1 MITVSCAEGAD
12 SESYAYDALGNRILK
27 TTGAGQTAYR
37 YDAMNRLVSMTEN
50 GVPYSY
56 GYDRRGN
63 LTEERRD
70 ESLIRQYTY
79 DAAGRMVLGRNLE
92 TGEESGYTYNALD
105 RRVKNV
111 RRSAE
116 IIKETE
122 FVADYISGYRND
134 LMEYESGGA
143 ATRNV
148 HGRGY
153 ELLSRR
159 ADLNPEGK
167 TYYHADFYGSP
178 LVAADGDGNFKWY
191 AERGIWGNLKER
203 KGTGEDAWG
212 DSLRFTAYPYD
223 PVAGK
228 HFAYA
233 RVYDGTLGR
242 MYAKDPVK
250 QGLNGYVYC
259 DNDPA
264 DHTDPDGELGHIAV
278 AALGGHDDRV
288 RKWFCQLSSIPAH
301 ERGKVQPQESFWRSG
316 RRYRDRRGK
325 RRDAVLGIWCSDNVC
340 R

>member
-111 RRSAE
+111 RKNAE

-122 FVADYISGYRND
+122 FVADYISGYWND
-134 LMEYESGGA
+134 LMGFEPGGA
-143 ATRNV
+143 ATRKV
-148 HGRGY
+148 HGRWY
-153 ELLSRR
+153 ELFSRR
-159 ADLNPEGK
+159 K
-167 TYYHADFYGSP
+167 RH
-178 LVAADGDGNFKWY
+178 W
-191 AERGIWGNLKER
+191 RGCVGR
-203 KGTGEDAWG
+203 QPAVYSV
-212 DSLRFTAYPYD
+212 SL
-223 PVAGK
+223 
-228 HFAYA
+228 
-233 RVYDGTLGR
+233 
-242 MYAKDPVK
+242 
-250 QGLNGYVYC
+250 
-259 DNDPA
+259 
-264 DHTDPDGELGHIAV
+264 
-278 AALGGHDDRV
+278 
-288 RKWFCQLSSIPAH
+288 
-301 ERGKVQPQESFWRSG
+301 
-316 RRYRDRRGK
+316 
-325 RRDAVLGIWCSDNVC
+325 
-340 R
+340 